1 MPSATWVVVHHHGWY
16 TGTGLLKIGSI
27 VPNATDTTVYRG
39 NRKKTASHRMPGSA
53 NDGQNHRG

>member
-1 MPSATWVVVHHHGWY
+1 VVVHHHGWY

-39 NRKKTASHRMPGSA
+39 NRKKTASHRIPGSA